1 MKAKKHKKR
10 NRLNEKIKR
19 LGKQVELKR
28 ISWHEYNR
36 RVDRLVTDSLK

>member
-1 MKAKKHKKR
+1 MGPKKRKKR

-28 ISWHEYNR
+28 ISWHEYNK
-36 RVDRLVTDSLK
+36 RVDRLVSDSLK